1 MTGILD
7 RTKKTALLVLRE
19 RSIYLWLSLLM
30 CLMFTLWGASPLGV
44 ISNVSPL
51 GVISNASPLGVPAD
65 LQSADK
71 KGSTSLSGIC
81 NPQP

>member
-1 MTGILD
+1 
-7 RTKKTALLVLRE
+7 
-19 RSIYLWLSLLM
+19 M

-44 ISNVSPL
+44 ISNASPL
-51 GVISNASPLGVPAD
+51 GVISNVSPLDVPAD

>member
-1 MTGILD
+1 
-7 RTKKTALLVLRE
+7 
-19 RSIYLWLSLLM
+19 M
-30 CLMFTLWGASPLGV
+30 CLMYTLWGASPLGV

-51 GVISNASPLGVPAD
+51 GVISNASPLGVISNVSPLGVPAD